1 MKRTYLIGTLTFY
14 CLVILSFYAMK
25 KLQFVNE
32 IEPYLGN
39 SKDTRKF
46 INACRRRITT
56 NNEVS
61 FILLFLLL
69 HRNQYMAYEK
79 CTVLKL
85 KFNFYCNFWPYNIFI
100 QFSIKRLFSSYNVC
114 RQTQSITFIF

>member
-85 KFNFYCNFWPYNIFI
+85 KICIVIFG
-100 QFSIKRLFSSYNVC
+100 L
-114 RQTQSITFIF
+114 ITFLFNLA